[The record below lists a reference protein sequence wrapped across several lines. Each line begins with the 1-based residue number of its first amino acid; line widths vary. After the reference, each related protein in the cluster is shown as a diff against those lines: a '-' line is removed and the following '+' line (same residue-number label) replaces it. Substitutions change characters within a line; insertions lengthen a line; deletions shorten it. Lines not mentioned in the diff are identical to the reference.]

1 MPEMVAQT
9 GFFVLSGYANGV
21 LAYSDIIALY
31 RRKIGGVWRRF
42 CSPGRLL
49 KRQNRQSPAL
59 CQRFQWGGP
68 LEYLAAVEYELPAFY
83 C

>member
-42 CSPGRLL
+42 CSSGRLL

-59 CQRFQWGGP
+59 CQRFQWGEP
-68 LEYLAAVEYELPAFY
+68 LGYLAAVEHELPAFY